1 MSGTMAES
9 EDKQSAQPWHD
20 ELSRYKEVFKKWTE
34 RGEKVVKRYR
44 DERKDIEATDARFNI
59 FWSNVQTLKPAIYA
73 KPPNPEI
80 SRRFE
85 DQNDVARVASTIL
98 ERVLAYEITQY
109 PDFHATISN
118 VVDDRLLPGR
128 GVAWVRYEPIIES
141 VEAEPQITNYEEVG
155 GESLGGEDEYADTS
169 ESLDENALAGE
180 APEQFE
186 RITTETTPVDYVY
199 WQDFAHLPARTWEEV
214 TWVARRVYMSLE
226 EGEERFGEVFSQVPL
241 THSPDR
247 QDGEKETTKALKK
260 AEVWEI
266 WSKSEKCVYWIADN
280 YDIVLDHRKDPLE
293 LTNFFPCPKPYFATT
308 TSGSLVPI
316 ADFLLY
322 QDQADEIDDLTGR
335 IKHLTKAMKVMGI
348 YAADEPAIERLMKEG
363 NDGVLIP
370 VKNWAAF
377 VEKGG
382 LQGAVQFMP
391 LRDVAAALQQLYQ
404 ARESCKQIVY
414 ETTGLSDIMRGASVA
429 SETATA
435 QQIKSQFASL
445 RLNNMKDDM
454 SRFARDILRMK
465 SEIIC
470 SKYQTETLVQISGIM
485 YTPDAQFV
493 QPAIEMLQ
501 NESMRN
507 FNIDIETDTLV
518 QIDQQTEK
526 SNRVEF
532 LTSVSGFLEKVLP
545 VGQQHPE
552 LVPLL
557 GEMLLFGIRGFKIG
571 RTIEGSFEQ
580 FVAQATQNEKAKAAQ
595 PPQPPPPNPEMI
607 RAQTEAQNSQAKL
620 QADQQTAQAD
630 MQMEHVK
637 MQAEQQLAAQKLQFE
652 QWKAQLDADTKIMIA
667 EMSSKTSLKQSSM
680 TINAN
685 KDPLMEI
692 NDMGDEQPATSLTE
706 LINTVND
713 NFAQMLAMQEQNFN
727 SSQAQKHEE
736 LIAQLTRPKQIVRGA
751 DGRIVGVK

>member
-1 MSGTMAES
+1 MAES

-73 KPPNPEI
+73 RPPNPEI

-155 GESLGGEDEYADTS
+155 EEYADTG

-226 EGEERFGEVFSQVPL
+226 EGEERFGEVFSLVPL

-247 QDGEKETTKALKK
+247 QDGEKETKALKK
-260 AEVWEI
+260 AEIWEI

-280 YDIVLDHRKDPLE
+280 YDIVLDHRDDPLE

-493 QPAIEMLQ
+493 QPAIEMLK

-532 LTSVSGFLEKVLP
+532 LTSVSSFLEKVLP

-595 PPQPPPPNPEMI
+595 PPAPPPPTPEMI
-607 RAQTEAQNSQAKL
+607 RAQAEVQNAQAKN
-620 QADQQTAQAD
+620 
-630 MQMEHVK
+630 QMEQVK
-637 MQAEQQLAAQKLQFE
+637 LQTEQQLEAQKLQFE
-652 QWKAQLDADTKIMIA
+652 QWKAQLDSDTRVLIA
-667 EMSSKTSLKQSSM
+667 EMGSKTSLKQSAM
-680 TINAN
+680 TINAS
-685 KDPLMEI
+685 KEQEGI
-692 NDMGDEQPATSLTE
+692 IEMGDDGYEQPTSALSG
-706 LINTVND
+706 LIEAVN
-713 NFAQMLAMQEQNFN
+713 NNYAQMIQMSTMQNEMAMQ
-727 SSQAQKHEE
+727 KHAEMM
-736 LIAQLTRPKQIVRGA
+736 AQLSQPKQIVRGA
-751 DGRIVGVK
+751 DGKISGVQ

>member
-1 MSGTMAES
+1 MAES

-44 DERKDIEATDARFNI
+44 DERKDVEATDARFNI

-73 KPPNPEI
+73 RPPNPEV

-141 VEAEPQITNYEEVG
+141 VEAEPQITNYQEI
-155 GESLGGEDEYADTS
+155 GEEYADTS

-186 RITTETTPVDYVY
+186 RISTETSPVDYVY

-226 EGEERFGEVFSQVPL
+226 EGEERFGEVFNQVPL

-470 SKYQTETLVQISGIM
+470 SKYQADTLVQISGIM

-493 QPAIEMLQ
+493 QPAIEMLK

-595 PPQPPPPNPEMI
+595 PPTPPPPTPEMI
-607 RAQTEAQNSQAKL
+607 RAQAEVQNAQAKN
-620 QADQQTAQAD
+620 
-630 MQMEHVK
+630 QMEQVK
-637 MQAEQQLAAQKLQFE
+637 LQTEQQLEAQKLQFE
-652 QWKAQLDADTKIMIA
+652 QWKAQLDSDTRVLIA
-667 EMSSKTSLKQSSM
+667 EMGSKTSLKQSAM
-680 TINAN
+680 TINAS
-685 KDPLMEI
+685 KEQEGI
-692 NDMGDEQPATSLTE
+692 IEMGDDGYEQPTSALSG
-706 LINTVND
+706 LIEAVN
-713 NFAQMLAMQEQNFN
+713 NNYAQMIQMSTMQNEMAMQ
-727 SSQAQKHEE
+727 KHAEMM
-736 LIAQLTRPKQIVRGA
+736 AQLSQPKQIVRGA
-751 DGRIVGVK
+751 DGKIIGVQ

>member
-1 MSGTMAES
+1 MAES

-44 DERKDIEATDARFNI
+44 DERKDVEATDARFNI

-73 KPPNPEI
+73 RPPNPEV

-141 VEAEPQITNYEEVG
+141 VEAEPQITNYQEI
-155 GESLGGEDEYADTS
+155 GEEYADTS

-186 RITTETTPVDYVY
+186 RISTETSPVDYVY

-226 EGEERFGEVFSQVPL
+226 EGEERFGEVFNQVPL

-470 SKYQTETLVQISGIM
+470 SKYQADTLVQISGIM

-493 QPAIEMLQ
+493 QPAIEMLK

-580 FVAQATQNEKAKAAQ
+580 FVAQAAQNEKAKAAQ
-595 PPQPPPPNPEMI
+595 PPAPPPPTPEMI
-607 RAQTEAQNSQAKL
+607 RAQAEVQNAQAKN
-620 QADQQTAQAD
+620 
-630 MQMEHVK
+630 QMEQVK
-637 MQAEQQLAAQKLQFE
+637 LQTEQQLEAQKLQFE
-652 QWKAQLDADTKIMIA
+652 QWKAQLDSDTRVLIA
-667 EMSSKTSLKQSSM
+667 EMGSKTSLKQSAM
-680 TINAN
+680 TINAS
-685 KDPLMEI
+685 KEQEGI
-692 NDMGDEQPATSLTE
+692 IEMGDDGYEQPTSALSG
-706 LINTVND
+706 LIEAVN
-713 NFAQMLAMQEQNFN
+713 NNYAQMIQMSTMQNEMAMQ
-727 SSQAQKHEE
+727 KHAEMM
-736 LIAQLTRPKQIVRGA
+736 AQLSQPKQIVRGA
-751 DGRIVGVK
+751 DGKIIGVQ

>member
-9 EDKQSAQPWHD
+9 DDKKSAQPWHD

-34 RGEKVVKRYR
+34 RGEKVIKRYR
-44 DERKDIEATDARFNI
+44 DERKDVEASDARFNI

-141 VEAEPQITNYEEVG
+141 VETEPQITNYQEVG
-155 GESLGGEDEYADTS
+155 EEDLGGDEYADIG
-169 ESLDENALAGE
+169 ESQAENALAGE
-180 APEQFE
+180 KPEQYE
-186 RITTETTPVDYVY
+186 RIATETSPVDYVY

-226 EGEERFGEVFSQVPL
+226 EGEERFGEIFSQVPL

-280 YDIVLDHRKDPLE
+280 YDIVLDHREDPLE

-391 LRDVAAALQQLYQ
+391 LRDVAQALQQLYQ

-470 SKYQTETLVQISGIM
+470 SKYQAETLVQISGIM

-493 QPAIEMLQ
+493 QPAIEMLK

-532 LTSVSGFLEKVLP
+532 LTSVSSFLEKVLP

-580 FVAQATQNEKAKAAQ
+580 FVAQATQNEKAKASQ

-607 RAQTEAQNSQAKL
+607 RAQSEAQNAQAKL
-620 QADQQTAQAD
+620 QADQQAAQAD

-685 KDPLMEI
+685 KDPLMEL

-713 NFAQMLAMQEQNFN
+713 NFAQMLAIQEQNFN

-736 LIAQLTRPKQIVRGA
+736 LITQLTRPKQIVRGA

>member
-1 MSGTMAES
+1 MAES
-9 EDKQSAQPWHD
+9 DDKKSAQPWHD

-34 RGEKVVKRYR
+34 RGEKVIKRYR
-44 DERKDIEATDARFNI
+44 DERKDVEASDARFNI

-141 VEAEPQITNYEEVG
+141 VETEPQITNYQEVG
-155 GESLGGEDEYADTS
+155 EEDLGGDEYADIG
-169 ESLDENALAGE
+169 ESQAENALAGE
-180 APEQFE
+180 KPEQYE
-186 RITTETTPVDYVY
+186 RIATETSPVDYVY

-226 EGEERFGEVFSQVPL
+226 EGEERFGEIFSQVPL

-280 YDIVLDHRKDPLE
+280 YDIVLDHREDPLE

-391 LRDVAAALQQLYQ
+391 LRDVAQALQQLYQ

-470 SKYQTETLVQISGIM
+470 SKYQAETLVQISGIM

-493 QPAIEMLQ
+493 QPAIEMLK

-532 LTSVSGFLEKVLP
+532 LTSVSSFLEKVLP

-580 FVAQATQNEKAKAAQ
+580 FVAQATQNEKAKASQ

-607 RAQTEAQNSQAKL
+607 RAQSEAQNAQAKL
-620 QADQQTAQAD
+620 QADQQAAQAD

-685 KDPLMEI
+685 KDPLMEL

-713 NFAQMLAMQEQNFN
+713 NFAQMLAIQEQNFN

-736 LIAQLTRPKQIVRGA
+736 LITQLTRPKQIVRGA

>member
-1 MSGTMAES
+1 MAKELA
-9 EDKQSAQPWHD
+9 DKSAQPWHD
-20 ELSRYKEVFKKWTE
+20 ELSRYNQTFKKWTE
-34 RGEKVVKRYR
+34 RGEKVIKRYR
-44 DERKDIEATDARFNI
+44 DERKDVEQADARFNI
-59 FWSNVQTLKPAIYA
+59 FWSNIQTLKPAIYA
-73 KPPNPEI
+73 KPPNPEV
-80 SRRFE
+80 SRRFD
-85 DQNDVARVASTIL
+85 DQNDVARVASNIL
-98 ERVLAYEITQY
+98 ERVLSYEINQY
-109 PDFHATISN
+109 PDFHATVSN

-128 GVAWVRYEPIIES
+128 GVAWLRYEPIIES
-141 VEAEPQITNYEEVG
+141 VDAEPQITDYEEVG
-155 GESLGGEDEYADTS
+155 GDEYAPTG
-169 ESLDENALAGE
+169 ESLEENALAGE
-180 APEQFE
+180 QPAQYE
-186 RITTETTPVDYVY
+186 RITSETTPVDYVY

-226 EGEERFGEVFSQVPL
+226 EGEERFGEVFNQVPL

-247 QDGEKETTKALKK
+247 QDGEKESTQSLKK

-266 WSKSEKCVYWIADN
+266 WCKTTKCVYWVANN
-280 YDIVLDHRKDPLE
+280 YDIVLDHREDPLE
-293 LTNFFPCPKPYFATT
+293 LCDFFPCPKPYFATT

-391 LRDVAAALQQLYQ
+391 LRDVAQALQQLYQ
-404 ARESCKQIVY
+404 ARESCKQIIY

-445 RLNNMKDDM
+445 RLNSMKDDM

-470 SKYQTETLVQISGIM
+470 SKYQPETLIQMSGINF
-485 YTPDAQFV
+485 TPDAQFV
-493 QPAIEMLQ
+493 EPAIQLLK

-518 QIDQQTEK
+518 QIDQQAEK
-526 SNRVEF
+526 QSRIEF
-532 LTSVSGFLEKVLP
+532 LTSVSTFLEKILP
-545 VGQQHPE
+545 MGQQAPE
-552 LVPLL
+552 LVPLM

-580 FVAQATQNEKAKAAQ
+580 YIATVTQNEKAKAAQ
-595 PPQPPPPNPEMI
+595 PPQPPPPTPEMI
-607 RAQTEAQNSQAKL
+607 RAQAESQNAQAKIQLEQQTTQAKMQLEQAKL
-620 QADQQTAQAD
+620 QT
-630 MQMEHVK
+630 
-637 MQAEQQLAAQKLQFE
+637 EQQLEAQKLQFE
-652 QWKAQLDADTKIMIA
+652 QWKAQLDADTRVMIA

-680 TINAN
+680 TINAAR
-685 KDPLMEI
+685 DQEGILEL
-692 NDMGDEQPATSLTE
+692 NDNGDEQPNSALAG
-706 LINTVND
+706 LIEAVNQ
-713 NFAQMLAMQEQNFN
+713 NYAQMIQMSTMQNEVMLQK
-727 SSQAQKHEE
+727 QAEMVAN
-736 LIAQLTRPKQIVRGA
+736 LSRPKQIVRGA
-751 DGRIVGVK
+751 DGKIIGVQ